1 MTTAVVALLGLA
13 AGATLPWLIARLPDR
28 DPEPDEPLRTPYR
41 TLATAPRLAWLLG
54 GVTAALW
61 VALETGA
68 GSGAALLAFLFV
80 AWVGVALSYVD
91 IREHRLP
98 DWLNYSA
105 FVGTA
110 SILAV
115 AAFVDGAWGA
125 YGRAWLA
132 AAAMTVGYVI
142 LAMLRPGELGLGD
155 VKLAASLGLIL
166 GWIGWGHVLL
176 GAFAGFLLGGLFSI
190 GLLAT
195 GRATRRSHIP
205 FGPFMLAGALATVAW
220 GVPLLAAYLGD

>member
-1 MTTAVVALLGLA
+1 VALLGLA
-13 AGATLPWLIARLPDR
+13 AGATLPWFIARLPDR
-28 DPEPDEPLRTPYR
+28 APDPGEPPGTPYR
-41 TLATAPRLAWLLG
+41 TLAAAPRLAWLLG
-54 GVTAALW
+54 GATAALW
-61 VALETGA
+61 AALANGA
-68 GSGAALLAFLFV
+68 GSGVALLAYLFV
-80 AWVGVALSYVD
+80 AWVGVALSYID
-91 IREHRLP
+91 ICEHRLP

-105 FVGTA
+105 FAGGATF
-110 SILAV
+110 LAV
-115 AAFVDGAWGA
+115 AAFLDGIWGA

-132 AAAMTVGYVI
+132 AAAMTVGYAV
-142 LAMLRPGELGLGD
+142 LAILRPGELGLGD

-205 FGPFMLAGALATVAW
+205 FGPFMLAGALVAVAW
-220 GVPLLAAYLGD
+220 GAPLLAAYLGD

>member
-1 MTTAVVALLGLA
+1 MTTAVVALVGLA
-13 AGATLPWLIARLPDR
+13 AGATLPWFIARLPDR
-28 DPEPDEPLRTPYR
+28 APDPDEPPPTPYR
-41 TLATAPRLAWLLG
+41 TLAAAPRLAWLLG
-54 GVTAALW
+54 GATAALW
-61 VALETGA
+61 AALAAGA
-68 GSGAALLAFLFV
+68 GWGVALLAYLFV

-91 IREHRLP
+91 ICEHRLP

-105 FVGTA
+105 FVGAATF
-110 SILAV
+110 LAV
-115 AAFVDGAWGA
+115 AAVVDGTWGA

-132 AAAMTVGYVI
+132 AAAMTFGYAV
-142 LAMLRPGELGLGD
+142 LAVLRPGELGLGD

-205 FGPFMLAGALATVAW
+205 FGPFMLAGALVAVAW
-220 GVPLLAAYLGD
+220 GAPLLAAYLGD

>member
-28 DPEPDEPLRTPYR
+28 DADPGEPPRTPYR
-41 TLATAPRLAWLLG
+41 TLADAPRLAWLLG
-54 GVTAALW
+54 GATAALW
-61 VALETGA
+61 AALVTGA
-68 GSGAALLAFLFV
+68 GSGVALLAYLFV
-80 AWVGVALSYVD
+80 AWVGVALSYID

-105 FVGTA
+105 FVGAAT
-110 SILAV
+110 ILAV
-115 AAFVDGAWGA
+115 AAFVDGTWGA
-125 YGRAWLA
+125 YGRGWLA
-132 AAAMTVGYVI
+132 AAAMTVGYTV
-142 LAMLRPGELGLGD
+142 LAILRPGELGLGD
-155 VKLAASLGLIL
+155 VKLAASIGLVL

-205 FGPFMLAGALATVAW
+205 FGPFMLAGALVAVAW
-220 GVPLLAAYLGD
+220 GAPLLAAYLGD